1 MTHTEPCSARI
12 VLVLRSSFLLVGTFL
27 PFLDIIRQQLYV
39 FGNELQLF
47 FYEHSLQPIFQMVYH
62 PITWTQCDFTQ
73 PVSLLRVCKS
83 YSICGSL
90 ALVIVLLECYMDW
103 FPSLICKNYIFKH
116 FVKTV
121 EPTSLKFCTITELI
135 TLHLEYTIAQVKY
148 ANFSCAHAQ
157 TFVLLNGEMAT
168 VSTGLIKLKFWLW
181 LLRTVFYLSQ
191 TGF

>member
-1 MTHTEPCSARI
+1 MLRDIAHLLATSLTLLASSF
-12 VLVLRSSFLLVGTFL
+12 RSSH
-27 PFLDIIRQQLYV
+27 Q
-39 FGNELQLF
+39 
-47 FYEHSLQPIFQMVYH
+47 
-62 PITWTQCDFTQ
+62 
-73 PVSLLRVCKS
+73 
-83 YSICGSL
+83 
-90 ALVIVLLECYMDW
+90 LECYIDW

-121 EPTSLKFCTITELI
+121 EPTSLKFFTIIELI

-148 ANFSCAHAQ
+148 ANFSYAHAQ

-168 VSTGLIKLKFWLW
+168 VSTGFKKLKFWLW